1 MATSSSRRLATTLA
15 SGLILAGV
23 AVAPTASAAPSEH
36 IVNTVRDVSCVFET
50 AQADLV
56 FFGATAS
63 STGGEA
69 GSFMFVETLD
79 FETVLTSV
87 VGTAEFGAEGSFSA
101 DVDLVSAE
109 TGEPVGTA
117 TVDALLTAAGAPV
130 VEEVRGRSGNSWA
143 EKGTVTTTDYRVEVR
158 SVTVPGYDVLV
169 GEDDCTSQELAFDV
183 RTTNPAGAVYGDS
196 GLDSEICQL
205 EGIEFGEVMLS
216 GAVKDPVFE
225 VVIDDGVTPLKASG
239 TIQLR
244 GGSGDAGAGLV
255 DLTTEAV
262 VADLGISVD
271 LARSGTRQTESEFLD
286 GVTSRMARTFYM
298 ASITVVTDD
307 GRTGTAQCPAVEYT
321 ETIIIKPGSN

>member
-1 MATSSSRRLATTLA
+1 M
-15 SGLILAGV
+15 
-23 AVAPTASAAPSEH
+23 
-36 IVNTVRDVSCVFET
+36 
-50 AQADLV
+50 
-56 FFGATAS
+56 
-63 STGGEA
+63 
-69 GSFMFVETLD
+69 
-79 FETVLTSV
+79 TSV

-205 EGIEFGEVMLS
+205 EGIEFGEVS
-216 GAVKDPVFE
+216 
-225 VVIDDGVTPLKASG
+225 
-239 TIQLR
+239 
-244 GGSGDAGAGLV
+244 
-255 DLTTEAV
+255 
-262 VADLGISVD
+262 
-271 LARSGTRQTESEFLD
+271 
-286 GVTSRMARTFYM
+286 
-298 ASITVVTDD
+298 
-307 GRTGTAQCPAVEYT
+307 
-321 ETIIIKPGSN
+321 